1 MNQQNFN
8 FGNFNFKRPGMEPKK
23 AHAISLF
30 LTLLVWLITDYLFLP
45 AYNIRS
51 EGFFIYLGF
60 LTGVFI
66 FVDTMLSLRVTK
78 VNKTG
83 VLFLIGA
90 AIVFLVLEL
99 SGSELLNAKRYRDQ
113 IKISEVSDFSQEFDA
128 ISIESIPVVDKD
140 TALRLGEKQIGKQA
154 GLGSQYDVS
163 ENYTLISSGEDLL
176 RVSPL
181 EHQDFYKWFQNSKE
195 GIPGYIRVNVRD
207 ANDVELVMV
216 EDGIIYSPSAY
227 FSQNLFRHVRF
238 TYRTEILSDYSFEL
252 DDEGH
257 PYWIISVVKPE
268 IGWFG
273 GLDAC
278 AVIVVDPYTGDMI
291 KYEEEDI
298 PTWIDRVQPT
308 ELAWAQIDNWGYYV
322 NGLLNTMFGQKDML
336 QTTDG
341 YNYVNIDTDTYIFS
355 GLTSVGADQSISGFA
370 LINLRTKEAS
380 YIKVGGANEYS
391 AMSSAEGQVQHLGY
405 NATFPILLNVGSEA
419 TYFVSLKDAEELVK
433 MYSFVNVSDYSIVGV
448 GETVSKAYSDY
459 VKKLSQAGKNNS
471 TDASALMEI
480 TSHVKSIEMA
490 MIDGTSWYYIT
501 LENYDQLYLASIEI
515 SNELPLT
522 KVGDIVSIK
531 MINSQNSTCTLESF
545 DHLSYDFD

>member
-1 MNQQNFN
+1 MSQHFN
-8 FGNFNFKRPGMEPKK
+8 FGNFNFKRPGMAPKK
-23 AHAISLF
+23 AHFISLF
-30 LTLLVWLITDYLFLP
+30 LTLFIWIVTDYLFLP
-45 AYNIRS
+45 AYNLHDA
-51 EGFFIYLGF
+51 GFIIYLCF
-60 LTGVFI
+60 LLGIFI
-66 FVDTMLSLRVTK
+66 FFDTLLSLRITK
-78 VNKTG
+78 VNKYSVF
-83 VLFLIGA
+83 VLLGIILAFVVLQFL
-90 AIVFLVLEL
+90 
-99 SGSELLNAKRYRDQ
+99 SSELLNAKRYRDQ
-113 IKISEVSDFSQEFDA
+113 IQINEVADFSQEFDA
-128 ISIESIPVVDKD
+128 ISIDSIPVVDKD
-140 TALRLGEKQIGKQA
+140 TAIRLGEKQIGKQA

-163 ENYTLISSGEDLL
+163 DTYTLISSGEELL

-181 EHQDFYKWFQNSKE
+181 EHQDVYKWFQNSSD

-207 ANDVELVMV
+207 ANDVELVMLD
-216 EDGIIYSPSAY
+216 EGIIYSPTAY
-227 FSQNLFRHVRF
+227 LHQNLLRHVRF

-252 DDEGH
+252 DDEGN
-257 PYWIISVVKPE
+257 PYWVISVIEPE

-273 GLDAC
+273 GLDAA
-278 AVIVVDPYTGDMI
+278 AVITVDPHTGDMV
-291 KYEEEDI
+291 KYEEEEI

-308 ELAWAQIDNWGYYV
+308 DLAWAQIDNWGYYV
-322 NGLLNTMFGQKDML
+322 NGLLNTFFGQKDMI

-405 NATFPILLNVGSEA
+405 RATFPILLNVGSEA

-448 GETVSKAYSDY
+448 GESVSKAYSDY
-459 VKKLSQAGKNNS
+459 VKKLSQAGKDS
-471 TDASALMEI
+471 LSDSSALTEV
-480 TSHVKSIEMA
+480 TGVVKSVDTAIL
-490 MIDGTSWYYIT
+490 DGTSWYYIT
-501 LENYDQLYLASIEI
+501 LELSDMLYMASVEI

-522 KVGDIVSIK
+522 KAGDRVSVKYIETEKSTVSI
-531 MINSQNSTCTLESF
+531 ESF